1 MFREAL
7 NIEEELSNSAALAW
21 IHLNLGLTA
30 WFRSCYD
37 EALTEYKKSLDFYQ
51 VIGDRKGIIQARH
64 GLGKSHLIRNE
75 LDAAEVNF
83 LAADK
88 IIGEVQDFILAAWHG
103 FFIAA
108 LDHARGRIP
117 EAVARLGKVLK
128 NFQDES
134 NRHGEGWVLHFLGE
148 IALSEGK
155 VDEAEEFFRKVLV
168 IATES
173 SLKPMVLEAW
183 LGWAGIL
190 AARGQYPE
198 ALEWVEAVLIQNACT
213 GVTRK
218 KAEQVREECARTLSS
233 DEREYA
239 RLAAAAAD
247 LDLWSRRILE
257 TAGKTRTKGKTS
269 TRKKTKPAPRKKR
282 RPRS

>member
-1 MFREAL
+1 
-7 NIEEELSNSAALAW
+7 
-21 IHLNLGLTA
+21 
-30 WFRSCYD
+30 
-37 EALTEYKKSLDFYQ
+37 
-51 VIGDRKGIIQARH
+51 
-64 GLGKSHLIRNE
+64 
-75 LDAAEVNF
+75 
-83 LAADK
+83 
-88 IIGEVQDFILAAWHG
+88 
-103 FFIAA
+103 
-108 LDHARGRIP
+108 
-117 EAVARLGKVLK
+117 
-128 NFQDES
+128 
-134 NRHGEGWVLHFLGE
+134 
-148 IALSEGK
+148 
-155 VDEAEEFFRKVLV
+155 
-168 IATES
+168 
-173 SLKPMVLEAW
+173 
-183 LGWAGIL
+183 L